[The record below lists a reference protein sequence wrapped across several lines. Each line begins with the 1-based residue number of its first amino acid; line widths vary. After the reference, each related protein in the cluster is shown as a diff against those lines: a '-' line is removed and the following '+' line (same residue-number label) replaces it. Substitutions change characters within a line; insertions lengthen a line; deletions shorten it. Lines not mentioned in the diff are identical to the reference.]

1 VSFSLTI
8 LGSSSAIP
16 TSQRFPTAHL
26 LNAGERFFL
35 IDCGEGT
42 QIQLRRFRIRFGR
55 INHIFISH
63 LHGDHVFGLFGLLS
77 SLSLMGRKT
86 DLHIFSPPQLEPI
99 LESHLNTFGHERPF
113 AIIYHPLTGSKPKR
127 IFDDPKISV
136 DTIPLK
142 HSTPCYGFLF
152 REKEK
157 LRNIRKEVIRF
168 YNIPVKEIMPIKQ
181 GNDFVQTDGTVIPS
195 EVLTYAPPPVRSYAY
210 CTDTKIL
217 PKISS
222 QIAGVDLLYHEAT
235 FLQKDEALAKKTLH
249 STAGQAA
256 QLALDAGVKNL
267 ILGHFSVRYKKVQP
281 FAEEAAVHYPEV
293 HLARDGDVYAIEP
306 GGLAYLKLLQPE
318 QENEN
323 GSTNPDP

>member
-26 LNAGERFFL
+26 FNAGERFFL

-63 LHGDHVFGLFGLLS
+63 LHGDHVFGLFGLIS
-77 SLSLMGRKT
+77 SFGLMGRKT
-86 DLHIFSPPQLEPI
+86 DLHIFSPPQLESI
-99 LESHLNTFGHERPF
+99 LESHLNTFGHERQF

-127 IFDDPKISV
+127 ILDEARISV

-168 YNIPVKEIMPIKQ
+168 YNIPVKDIMPVKE
-181 GNDFVQTDGTVIPS
+181 GNDFVQPDGTVIPNA
-195 EVLTYAPPPVRSYAY
+195 VLTYAPPPVRSYAY
-210 CTDTKIL
+210 CTDTQIL
-217 PKISS
+217 PKIAS
-222 QIAGVDLLYHEAT
+222 QIEGVDLFYHEAT
-235 FLQKDEALAKKTLH
+235 FLRKDEALAKKTLH

-256 QLALDAGVKNL
+256 KLALDAGVKNL
-267 ILGHFSVRYKKVQP
+267 ILGHFSVRYKTVQP
-281 FAEEAAVHYPEV
+281 FAEEAALHYPEV
-293 HLARDGDVYAIEP
+293 HLANDGDVYSIEP
-306 GGLAYLKLLQPE
+306 GGLVFLKSIQSATAG
-318 QENEN
+318 QIND
-323 GSTNPDP
+323 TDT